1 MNHKDLI
8 KFFNGM
14 TEEEQ
19 KDFLFVLL
27 DCMDFY
33 DEEMKKA
40 NGKKK
45 EYLYREYETYEMLS
59 AFFIDPE
66 WQKESGLSQVRFSRR
81 NAHQMREEYEKEIK
95 KA

>member
-1 MNHKDLI
+1 MSHKYLI
-8 KFFNGM
+8 KFFKSM

-33 DEEMKKA
+33 AEEIKKTK
-40 NGKKK
+40 GEKK
-45 EYLYREYETYEMLS
+45 EYLYTEYETCEMLS
-59 AFFIDPE
+59 AFFVDPE
-66 WQKESGLSQVRFSRR
+66 WQTESGLSQVRFSRR

>member
-1 MNHKDLI
+1 MNHKDLL
-8 KFFNGM
+8 KFFKSM

-33 DEEMKKA
+33 DEEMKKTK
-40 NGKKK
+40 GKQK
-45 EYLYREYETYEMLS
+45 ELLYREYETYEMLS
-59 AFFIDPE
+59 AFFVDPD
-66 WQKESGLSQVRFSRR
+66 WQKEVGLSQVRFSRR
-81 NAHQMREEYEKEIK
+81 NAHKMREEYEKEII